1 MISFCKNQCIISN
14 KRSYS
19 KVCKAE
25 KIVKIFRLGVKL
37 QLFVYNNGIT
47 FKISK
52 LIVGHI

>member
-1 MISFCKNQCIISN
+1 MKDHILRFVMLK
-14 KRSYS
+14 
-19 KVCKAE
+19 

-37 QLFVYNNGIT
+37 QVFVYNNGIT